1 MHDLSAM
8 GAGQEEEEEE
18 GGRRKG
24 GGKGRTSVSPLGL
37 HKTDLAGEVGEQQR
51 GPP

>member
-24 GGKGRTSVSPLGL
+24 GGKGRTSVLPLGL